1 MSLVSGKSRDKRLAL
16 ELNEQAISSP
26 RRHRANLRG
35 AREKGLVEVH
45 GGVAAKRDS
54 RVFRR
59 RLSRRWRTYDMR
71 NGHRAVVA
79 AVALLAGTVAAQ
91 AADPDSCKTVRFS
104 DVGWTDI
111 TSTTAMASRLLE
123 ALGYT
128 PKTTVLAV
136 PVTYE
141 SMKNK
146 DIDVFLGNWQPT
158 MESIRKPYLDDKTVD
173 LIAKPNLEGAKY
185 TLAVPTYTYDAGLK
199 SFADIAKF
207 KDQLDG
213 KIYGIEPGNDGNKLI
228 LDMIANDTDGIKGFN
243 LVESSEQGMLAE
255 VDRATRQKKP
265 IVFLGWEPHPMNS
278 KYDMKYLSGGDDV
291 FGPDYGGAT
300 VYTNVRAGYIGA
312 CPNVGKFITNLKF
325 SLPMENEVMGKI
337 LFDSE
342 EAPKAAEDWLKAHP
356 DAWTAWL
363 DGVTTF
369 DGKPGL
375 DAVKASFGG

>member
-1 MSLVSGKSRDKRLAL
+1 
-16 ELNEQAISSP
+16 
-26 RRHRANLRG
+26 
-35 AREKGLVEVH
+35 
-45 GGVAAKRDS
+45 
-54 RVFRR
+54 
-59 RLSRRWRTYDMR
+59 MR
-71 NGHRAVVA
+71 NFWRAAATALAALTIASVA
-79 AVALLAGTVAAQ
+79 H
-91 AADPDSCKTVRFS
+91 AADPASCKAVRFS

-111 TSTTAMASRLLE
+111 TSTTAMVSRILTG
-123 ALGYT
+123 LGYE
-128 PKTTVLAV
+128 PKTQLLAV

-158 MESIRKPYLDDKTVD
+158 MESIRKPYIDAKTVD
-173 LIAKPNLEGAKY
+173 LVEKPNLEGAKY
-185 TLAVPTYTYDAGLK
+185 TLAVPSYTFDAGLK

-228 LDMIANDTDGIKGFN
+228 LDMIAKNTDGMKDFN

-278 KYDMKYLSGGDDV
+278 KYDMKYLAGGDDV

-300 VYTNVRAGYIGA
+300 VFTNTRAGYVGE
-312 CPNVGKFITNLKF
+312 CPNVGKLITNLKF
-325 SLPMENEVMGKI
+325 TLPMENEVMGKI
-337 LFDSE
+337 LFDKE
-342 EAPKAAEDWLKAHP
+342 EAPAAAEEWLKAHP
-356 DAWTAWL
+356 DAWMAWL
-363 DGVTTF
+363 DGVTTI

-375 DAVKASFGG
+375 DAVKASGL